1 MPGNDKTIYK
11 ICREQAGYTQEQ
23 AAELMHISVRM
34 LCRYES
40 GETVVPNDV
49 ADSMVRLYNDNFLA
63 VEHLRQSSEA
73 AARILPAVDRCSIQ
87 TGAMRLFNRMG
98 TFLSKRPDLQLLQIA
113 EDGVIDEAERQ
124 ELDAILD
131 DLEELVKVFTDIRLA
146 AERGR

>member
-1 MPGNDKTIYK
+1 MPGSDKTIYK

-23 AAELMHISVRM
+23 AAELLHISVRM

-40 GETVVPNDV
+40 GEAMVPNDV
-49 ADSMVRLYNDNFLA
+49 ADGMVRLYNDNFLA
-63 VEHLRQSSEA
+63 VEHLRRGSEL
-73 AARILPAVDRCSIQ
+73 AARLLPPVDRCSIQ

-98 TFLSKRPDLQLLQIA
+98 NFLSKRPDLQLLQIA
-113 EDGVIDEAERQ
+113 EDGIIDETERQ
-124 ELDAILD
+124 ELDEILD

>member
-1 MPGNDKTIYK
+1 MTGYGSSIYK
-11 ICREQAGYTQEQ
+11 TCRKQAGYTRAH
-23 AAELMHISVRM
+23 AAQLLNISVRA
-34 LCRYES
+34 LDRYEA
-40 GETVVPNDV
+40 GEVVVPNDV

-63 VEHLRQSSEA
+63 VEHLRRSSES

-98 TFLSKRPDLQLLQIA
+98 KFLSKRPDLQLLQIA

-146 AERGR
+146 AERRR